1 MKAKGTSKNEDVL
14 TYFLILFHSKE
25 KEVELKMEQ
34 KSFYSSECILSEIH
48 QDELSEFFSL
58 VVNWWKHNPQLPL
71 NLYYTEDMD
80 DFDYALEYLENK
92 DYNFVSG
99 NLGTNLKNLS
109 EKRIKRKLITIE

>member
-1 MKAKGTSKNEDVL
+1 MNLESYPFISVIFNKKIDMNMYVVINLISKQHISYYN
-14 TYFLILFHSKE
+14 IRK
-25 KEVELKMEQ
+25 
-34 KSFYSSECILSEIH
+34 IH
-48 QDELSEFFSL
+48 QNKLSEFFSL

>member
-1 MKAKGTSKNEDVL
+1 
-14 TYFLILFHSKE
+14 
-25 KEVELKMEQ
+25 
-34 KSFYSSECILSEIH
+34 
-48 QDELSEFFSL
+48 
-58 VVNWWKHNPQLPL
+58 
-71 NLYYTEDMD
+71 MD

>member
-1 MKAKGTSKNEDVL
+1 MNLESYPFISVIFNKKIDMNMYVVINLISKQHISYYN
-14 TYFLILFHSKE
+14 IRK
-25 KEVELKMEQ
+25 
-34 KSFYSSECILSEIH
+34 IH
-48 QDELSEFFSL
+48 QNDLSEFFSL

>member
-1 MKAKGTSKNEDVL
+1 MNLENYPFISVIFNKKIDMNMYVVINLISKQHISYYN
-14 TYFLILFHSKE
+14 IRK
-25 KEVELKMEQ
+25 
-34 KSFYSSECILSEIH
+34 IP

-80 DFDYALEYLENK
+80 DFDYALEFLENK
-92 DYNFVSG
+92 DYNLVAG
-99 NLGTNLKNLS
+99 NQGTNLKNLS